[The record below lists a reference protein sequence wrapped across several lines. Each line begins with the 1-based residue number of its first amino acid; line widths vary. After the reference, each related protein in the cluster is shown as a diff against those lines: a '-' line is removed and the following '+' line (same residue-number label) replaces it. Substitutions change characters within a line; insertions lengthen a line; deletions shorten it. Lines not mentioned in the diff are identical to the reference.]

1 MSCDPLHTQLH
12 IPGLGNL
19 YPHGPNHFRPPRL
32 EESPDADDGYV
43 PAPAPRVFSPDQ
55 LKRWVALQL
64 SEDPACKSV
73 GPSALADLLARH
85 NILLRPD
92 RVLCYKILE
101 QLRSEGALYITGTV
115 LHATNTANN
124 QPSIPAAKQPC
135 EWTSPST

>member
-1 MSCDPLHTQLH
+1 MSCDPLHAQLH

-19 YPHGPNHFRPPRL
+19 YPHGTNHVRPPRV
-32 EESPDADDGYV
+32 EESPDANDNTPYF
-43 PAPAPRVFSPDQ
+43 PAPSPRIFTPEQ

-115 LHATNTANN
+115 LHTNNTH
-124 QPSIPAAKQPC
+124 PSIPAKQPC